1 MRLSELS
8 ETFSTITIQ
17 CHDNPDADAIASA
30 FGLFCFFQEQ
40 GVKTE
45 IIYGGNYQ
53 IHKPN
58 LKLMLH
64 KLGIPIRYKADE
76 GSHIRGLLITV
87 DCQYGS
93 GNVTIFQPDAIGMI
107 DHHQPE
113 LEEEDDSN
121 QLLAPVRFREIYPG
135 LGSCATLVWSL
146 LKDEKYPVDQNK
158 YLSTALFCGLY
169 ADTSQFTELFNPL
182 DLDMRDEL
190 LIDRSFFGQFR
201 NSNLT
206 LQELQIAG
214 AALQKYHFQE
224 EYAFATICSEP
235 CDPNVL
241 GMISDFLLQVD
252 GVGTCVVYNQ
262 MFDGYKFSVRSCSK
276 EVKASELAQ
285 YLSEEIGTG
294 GGHFEKAGGFINL
307 KHFKEKYTREMIE
320 EYFNSRIRSY
330 FESFDIIYPREFQI
344 DRADMKLFVRK
355 KIMTGFVR
363 LSDILPLGT
372 PITIRTIDGDTTLN
386 VLEGI
391 YILIGY
397 KGDIRVL
404 NEWEF
409 KREYVEVEG
418 RYSLETE
425 YIPTVKNRLNGKSE
439 NLIKHA
445 FRCISSGRHQIYAR
459 ELEKS
464 VKVFP
469 KTDDAKYT
477 KGNPG
482 DYIAVNKEDEKDIFV
497 IEKDMFTVLY
507 EELHERTAEIGS
519 FLFQKQKQDVAY

>member
-469 KTDDAKYT
+469 KTDDSKYT